1 DRGPMRRIQLYD
13 TTLRDG
19 AQSEDVRFT
28 LDDKL
33 RITERLDDLGIH
45 YVEGGWRGSNPR
57 DEEFLRA
64 VRGLRLRQTKI
75 AAFGATRRA
84 GIRAEADR
92 NLEALLRAATPVVT
106 IVGKTWDLH
115 VRDDLRIPLEENLDV
130 IRDSVA
136 FLASRVA
143 EVIFD
148 AEHFFD
154 GWLRNPDYAL
164 ASPPPPRRGPRSCA
178 SATRVAGRCRRR
190 SVGPSTRRR
199 VPSRLPASASTV
211 TTTPS
216 WRSRTRSRRSSGGAC
231 RCRAR

>member
-1 DRGPMRRIQLYD
+1 GPMRRIQLYD

-19 AQSEDVRFT
+19 AQSEDVSFT

-45 YVEGGWRGSNPR
+45 YVEGGWPGSNPR
-57 DEEFLRA
+57 DEEFFRA
-64 VRGLRLRQTKI
+64 VRGLRLRQTRI

-84 GIRAEADR
+84 GISAAADR

-115 VRDDLRIPLEENLDV
+115 VRDDLRIPLEENLDI

-164 ASPPPPRRGPRSCA
+164 ACVAAAAEAGATPLFPLDPRGRGPPA
-178 SATRVAGRCRRR
+178 RVAA
-190 SVGPSTRRR
+190 GPPAGAGVR
-199 VPSRLPASASTV
+199 PASPAR
-211 TTTPS
+211 PS
-216 WRSRTRSRRSSGGAC
+216 LR
-231 RCRAR
+231 